1 MGDKKG
7 VKKNMKNFI
16 LTILVVM
23 SINSV
28 NASEQNPVTRFGI
41 AISNDKEQI
50 AYSVNGCGKTSLI
63 FIHGWSLDSR
73 LWQNQTLYFSEEYQ
87 VITIDLAGHGN
98 SSYNRE
104 DYTMV
109 SFANDI
115 RAVIEKEGIN
125 SAILIG
131 HSMGGGVIAEAA
143 KLMLNKVVG
152 IIGVDTSQN
161 VALKLTQEELN
172 VMTKPF
178 EDNFQSAMRTFVKDA
193 FPKNVEEDTLYW
205 ISEDMASA
213 PKDVAINQFRN
224 YLGQYVSGDS
234 YRVYESIKVPTVLVN
249 ARLWPTDSVENKKHV
264 KNYSIYFIEE
274 TGHFPM
280 LEKSSEFN
288 KLLLK
293 AVKSIE

>member
-1 MGDKKG
+1 
-7 VKKNMKNFI
+7 MKHLI
-16 LTILVVM
+16 LTILVAM

-28 NASEQNPVTRFGI
+28 NASEKNPVARFGI
-41 AISNDKEQI
+41 AISNDNEKI
-50 AYSVNGCGKTSLI
+50 AYSVNGNGKTSLI
-63 FIHGWSLDSR
+63 LIHGWSLDSR
-73 LWQNQTLYFSEEYQ
+73 LWQNQTLYFSKEYQ
-87 VITIDLAGHGN
+87 VITMDLAGHGN

-115 RAVIEKEGIN
+115 KAVVEKEGIN

-143 KLMLNKVVG
+143 KLMPNKVVG

-161 VALKLTQEELN
+161 VALKITSKELN

-178 EDNFQSAMRTFVKDA
+178 EDNFQSAMKAFVKDA
-193 FPKNVEEDTLYW
+193 FLKNVEEKLLYW
-205 ISEDMASA
+205 VSEDMASA
-213 PKDVAINQFRN
+213 PKGIAINQFRN
-224 YLGQYVSGDS
+224 YLGQYISGES
-234 YRVYESIKVPTVLVN
+234 YRVYKDINVPVVLVN
-249 ARLWPTDSVENKKHV
+249 AKLWPTASTENKKHI
-264 KNYSIYFIEE
+264 KNYNIYFIEE

-280 LEKSSEFN
+280 LEKPSEFN

-293 AVKSIE
+293 AVKSVE

>member
-1 MGDKKG
+1 
-7 VKKNMKNFI
+7 MKNFI

-28 NASEQNPVTRFGI
+28 NASEQNPATRFGI

-50 AYSVNGCGKTSLI
+50 AYSVNGRGKTSLI

-73 LWQNQTLYFSEEYQ
+73 LWQNQTLDFSEEYQ

-115 RAVIEKEGIN
+115 KAVIEKEGI
-125 SAILIG
+125 SSVILIG

-143 KLMLNKVVG
+143 KLMPNKVVG

-161 VALKLTQEELN
+161 VELKLTQEELN

-178 EDNFQSAMRTFVKDA
+178 EDNFQGSMRAFVKDA
-193 FPKNVEEDTLYW
+193 FPKSVEEDTLYW

-213 PKDVAINQFRN
+213 PKDIAINQFRN
-224 YLGQYVSGDS
+224 YLGQYISGES
-234 YRVYESIKVPTVLVN
+234 YRVYKDINVPVVLVN
-249 ARLWPTDSVENKKHV
+249 AKLWPTSSEENKKHI

-280 LEKSSEFN
+280 LEKPSEFN

-293 AVKSIE
+293 AVKSVE

>member
-1 MGDKKG
+1 
-7 VKKNMKNFI
+7 MKHLI
-16 LTILVVM
+16 LIILIAM

-28 NASEQNPVTRFGI
+28 NASEQNPMARFGI

-50 AYSVNGCGKTSLI
+50 AYSVNGRGKTSLI

-73 LWQNQTLYFSEEYQ
+73 LWRNQILYLSEKYQ
-87 VITIDLAGHGN
+87 VIAIDLAGHGN

-115 RAVIEKEGIN
+115 KAVIEKEGIN

-131 HSMGGGVIAEAA
+131 HSMGGSVIAEAA
-143 KLMLNKVVG
+143 KLMPNKVVG

-161 VALKLTQEELN
+161 VALKLTHEELN
-172 VMTKPF
+172 LMANPF
-178 EDNFQSAMRTFVKDA
+178 EDNFQNAMKAFVKDA
-193 FPKNVEEDTLYW
+193 FPKNVEEDMLYW
-205 ISEDMASA
+205 VSEDMASA
-213 PKDVAINQFRN
+213 PKEIAINQFRN
-224 YLGQYVSGDS
+224 YLGQYISGES
-234 YRVYESIKVPTVLVN
+234 YRVYKDINVPVVLLN
-249 ARLWPTDSVENKKHV
+249 AKLWPTSSAENKKHI
-264 KNYSIYFIEE
+264 KNYTLYFIEE

-280 LEKSSEFN
+280 LEKPNEFN

-293 AVKSIE
+293 AIKSVT

>member
-1 MGDKKG
+1 
-7 VKKNMKNFI
+7 MKRFI

-28 NASEQNPVTRFGI
+28 NASLKNPVTRFGI

-50 AYSVNGCGKTSLI
+50 AYSVNGRGKTSLI

-115 RAVIEKEGIN
+115 KAVIEKEGIN

-143 KLMLNKVVG
+143 KLMPNKVVG

-178 EDNFQSAMRTFVKDA
+178 EDNFQSAMRAFVKDA
-193 FPKNVEEDTLYW
+193 FPKNVEKDTLYW
-205 ISEDMASA
+205 VSEDMASA
-213 PKDVAINQFRN
+213 PKDVAINQFSN
-224 YLGQYVSGDS
+224 YLGQYISGDS

-249 ARLWPTDSVENKKHV
+249 ARLWPTDSAENKKHV

-280 LEKSSEFN
+280 LEKPSEFN

-293 AVKSIE
+293 AVKSVE

>member
-1 MGDKKG
+1 
-7 VKKNMKNFI
+7 MKHLI
-16 LTILVVM
+16 LIILIAM

-28 NASEQNPVTRFGI
+28 NASEQNPMVRFGI

-50 AYSVNGCGKTSLI
+50 AYSVNGRGKTSLI

-73 LWQNQTLYFSEEYQ
+73 LWRNQTLYLSEKYQ
-87 VITIDLAGHGN
+87 VIAIDLAGHGN

-115 RAVIEKEGIN
+115 KAVIKKEGIN

-131 HSMGGGVIAEAA
+131 HSMGGSVIAEAA
-143 KLMLNKVVG
+143 KLMPNKVVG

-161 VALKLTQEELN
+161 VALKLTHEELN
-172 VMTKPF
+172 LMANPF
-178 EDNFQSAMRTFVKDA
+178 EDNFQNAMKAFVKDA
-193 FPKNVEEDTLYW
+193 FPKNVEEDMLYW
-205 ISEDMASA
+205 VSEDMASA
-213 PKDVAINQFRN
+213 PKEIAINQFRN
-224 YLGQYVSGDS
+224 YLGQYISGES
-234 YRVYESIKVPTVLVN
+234 YRVYKDINVPVVLLN
-249 ARLWPTDSVENKKHV
+249 AKLWPTSSAENKKHI
-264 KNYSIYFIEE
+264 KNYTLYFIEE

-280 LEKSSEFN
+280 LEKPNEFN

-293 AVKSIE
+293 AIKSVT

>member
-1 MGDKKG
+1 
-7 VKKNMKNFI
+7 MKHFI

-50 AYSVNGCGKTSLI
+50 AYSVNGRGKTSLI

-115 RAVIEKEGIN
+115 KAVIEKEGIN

-143 KLMLNKVVG
+143 KLMPNKVVG

-178 EDNFQSAMRTFVKDA
+178 EDNFQRAMRAFVKDA
-193 FPKNVEEDTLYW
+193 LPKNVEEDMLYW

-213 PKDVAINQFRN
+213 PKDIAINQFRN
-224 YLGQYVSGDS
+224 YLSQYISGES
-234 YRVYESIKVPTVLVN
+234 YRVYKDINVPVVLVN
-249 ARLWPTDSVENKKHV
+249 AKLWPTDSEENKKHI

-280 LEKSSEFN
+280 LEKPSEFN

-293 AVKSIE
+293 AVKSVE

>member
-1 MGDKKG
+1 
-7 VKKNMKNFI
+7 MKHFI
-16 LTILVVM
+16 LTIL
-23 SINSV
+23 ILILIDSV
-28 NASEQNPVTRFGI
+28 NAIEHSPVARFGV

-50 AYSVNGCGKTSLI
+50 AYSVNGRGKTSLI

-73 LWQNQTLYFSEEYQ
+73 LWQNQTQYFSKEYQ

-109 SFANDI
+109 AFANDI
-115 RAVIEKEGIN
+115 KAVLDKEGIN

-143 KLMLNKVVG
+143 KLMPNKVVG

-161 VALKLTQEELN
+161 VALKLTQAELN

-178 EDNFQSAMRTFVKDA
+178 EDNFQSAMRAFVKEA
-193 FPKNVEEDTLYW
+193 FPKNVEAETLYRV
-205 ISEDMASA
+205 SEDMASA
-213 PKDVAINQFRN
+213 PKNIALNQFRN
-224 YLGQYVSGDS
+224 YLGQYISGES
-234 YRVYESIKVPTVLVN
+234 YRVFKDINVPLVLVN
-249 ARLWPTDSVENKKHV
+249 AKLWPTDSAENKKYI
-264 KNYSIYFIEE
+264 KDYSIYFIEE

-280 LEKSSEFN
+280 LENPSEFN
-288 KLLLK
+288 KILLK
-293 AVKSIE
+293 AVKSVE